1 METLGQLRGLLGS
14 SDSNQTGIVM
24 RVNGNNIEV
33 ATGMGLVQVQSQ
45 LPLKT
50 GDQVTLSHG
59 VILRVAPPPTTEIW
73 FV

>member
-1 METLGQLRGLLGS
+1 METLGQLRGLLGGNDS
-14 SDSNQTGIVM
+14 SQTGIVM